1 MEERK
6 TIYLCLAHMSE
17 AGLEQKYVKEAFDT
31 NWVVP
36 MGPNVNAFEDELTR
50 FVASKASPKS
60 SPEGKD
66 LGVHTADPMWY
77 GMLKEFAEEN
87 RKNPT
92 EAESVLWNALKAKGA
107 GLKFRRQHIIE
118 DFIVDF
124 YCNEKK
130 LTVELDGGYHR
141 VPEQMKS
148 DAERTARLKELGYT
162 ELRFTNEQVLGDIDN
177 VIKEILASPKSSP
190 EGKDLLTDSNGDGK
204 SLPSGGDLEGAHR
217 VVCLSAGTA
226 AVHLALIGCGVKAG
240 DEVLVQSFTFCASSH
255 PITYLG
261 AKPVF
266 VGSEDETWNMD
277 PALLE
282 KAIID
287 RKEKTGK
294 YPKAIVPVAL
304 YGMPYR
310 IDEIMAIA
318 DKYGIPVVEDAA
330 EGMGSRFDGQVLG
343 TFGKYGV
350 LSFNGNKMIT
360 TSGGGAL
367 VCRNEDEANEVM
379 WYATQARDAYPYYQ
393 HTAIGYNYRMSNV
406 CAGIG
411 RGQMTVLNDHIAHH
425 KHVQSLYEELLKDVP
440 GVHIHKQPADP
451 RYDANF
457 WLCAATIDSDVKIQG
472 QENAYKEVI
481 KTAVG
486 GAAGVIHAVD
496 SAVTDCQPNENVEAL
511 RVFMLNKKIECRPVW
526 KPMHK
531 QPVYAD
537 APAYTNGI
545 EEEIFKVGFC
555 LPAGPYV
562 TDDDVRYIVDCIKE
576 AIVR

>member
-1 MEERK
+1 MSEERK

-17 AGLEQKYVKEAFDT
+17 AGWEQKYVKEAFDM

-36 MGPNVNAFEDELTR
+36 MGPNVNAFEKELEA
-50 FVASKASPKS
+50 FVASPQPSPK
-60 SPEGKD
+60 GKGVAD
-66 LGVHTADPMWY
+66 LGVHTADPRLY
-77 GMLKEFAEEN
+77 GVLKEFAEEN

-92 EAESVLWNALKAKGA
+92 EAESVLWNTLKAKGV

-124 YCNEKK
+124 FCNEKK
-130 LTVELDGGYHR
+130 LTIELDGGYHR
-141 VPEQMKS
+141 VPEQMKK
-148 DAERTARLKELGYT
+148 DEERTARLQELGYT
-162 ELRFTNEQVLGDIDN
+162 ELRFTNEQVLCEIDN
-177 VIKEILASPKSSP
+177 VIKEIIQVAQ
-190 EGKDLLTDSNGDGK
+190 
-204 SLPSGGDLEGAHR
+204 SLPLGGDLEEAGGDLELAR
-217 VVCLSAGTA
+217 KVVCLSAGTA

-261 AKPVF
+261 AKPIF
-266 VGSEDETWNMD
+266 IGSEGETWNMD

-310 IDEIMAIA
+310 IDEIMTIA
-318 DKYGIPVVEDAA
+318 DKYGIPVIEDAA
-330 EGMGSRFDGQVLG
+330 EGMGSRFNGQVLG

-367 VCRNEDEANEVM
+367 ICRNAEDANEVM

-393 HTAIGYNYRMSNV
+393 HSAIGYNYRMSNV

-425 KHVQSLYEELLKDVP
+425 KHVQSLYEELLKEVP
-440 GVHIHKQPADP
+440 GVHIHKQPADS

-457 WLCAATIDSDVKIQG
+457 WLCAATLDADVKIQG

-496 SAVTDCQPNENVEAL
+496 SAVTDCQPNDNVEAL
-511 RVFMLNKKIECRPVW
+511 RVFMLGKKVECRPVW

-531 QPVYAD
+531 QPVYKG
-537 APAYTNGI
+537 APVYTNGI

-555 LPAGPYV
+555 LPAGPWV
-562 TDDDVRYIVDCIKE
+562 TDDDVRYIVESIKE
-576 AIVR
+576 AIVK